1 MTHFGCLNVLG
12 ATTNMFDVPKVN
24 VVNSSRMEDVDA
36 TIKKKALHGGKIIE
50 NNENNKTSSKSEWRN
65 VWLLAIHL
73 VFEFKQMTKEKLL
86 VGS

>member
-1 MTHFGCLNVLG
+1 
-12 ATTNMFDVPKVN
+12 
-24 VVNSSRMEDVDA
+24 VDA